1 MIPSFK
7 LIAAFVMAAAAIT
20 AVACSED
27 GPPID
32 STHPT
37 AIPTRAG
44 ADPGDLSLG
53 TVLDTS
59 GPLTV
64 VSNGVAITIVRL
76 AVADYS
82 EFYDD
87 QDAAGQRSLDSFS
100 ETEAAVTVGQIEI
113 AVENRNDQRISIY
126 PDQGTVI
133 VGNESVVVSL
143 FRSEAVGGEYLPG
156 ALKHGRVF
164 FFLRHTPISQIES
177 VTYAVDG
184 ASSETLSSSDSGFR
198 FRVCVARR

>member
-1 MIPSFK
+1 MIRSFK
-7 LIAAFVMAAAAIT
+7 LITAFAMAASAIT
-20 AVACSED
+20 AMACGED
-27 GPPID
+27 APPLD
-32 STHPT
+32 STQPT

-53 TVLDTS
+53 SVRDTT
-59 GPLTV
+59 GLQAV
-64 VSNGVAITIVRL
+64 VSSGVSITILRL

-100 ETEAAVTVGQIEI
+100 ETAAAVTVGQIEI
-113 AVENRNDQRISIY
+113 TVENHNDQRVNLY
-126 PDQGTVI
+126 PDKGTVI

-143 FRSEAVGGEYLPG
+143 FRSEAIGGEYLPG
-156 ALKHGRVF
+156 TLKHGRVF
-164 FFLRHTPISQIES
+164 FFLRHTPVSQIES

-184 ASSETLSSSDSGFR
+184 ASSETLSSFGFS
-198 FRVCVARR
+198 FRVHVATR